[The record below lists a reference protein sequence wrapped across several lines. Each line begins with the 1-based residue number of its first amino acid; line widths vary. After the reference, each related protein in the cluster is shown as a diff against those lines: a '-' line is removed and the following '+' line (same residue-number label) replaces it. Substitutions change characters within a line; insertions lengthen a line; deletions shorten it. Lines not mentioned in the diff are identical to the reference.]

1 MRYNNVLSCSKSV
14 STKHKNAFTLVEL
27 LVVIAII
34 GILIA
39 LLLPAVQ
46 AAREAARR
54 MQCSNNL
61 KQVGLGMHNY
71 HGAHNTLPPGGYSC
85 CWASWPVFVMPYVEL
100 QTEYDM
106 YEFDGTYGA
115 NQYWTPVNARVVE
128 RRYAAYTCPSDVAAD
143 SVADNIFGDNFRFPV
158 RHNYVVNY
166 GNTGFVSGTN
176 YNPNGAAKSVGAGI
190 EFGGAPFTSSGY
202 TGIDALTYKFR
213 DLSDGLSNTLM
224 ASEVIQGH
232 GRDLRGLIWYSL
244 SGGFTTYNTPNSA
257 LPDGVINGPYCVDTA
272 DNALNPPCIS
282 TNSLSRPIQQAARSR
297 HPGIVNA
304 VMCDGAVQ
312 AINDDIDEFIWQAMS
327 TSKGGEVLD
336 GPS

>member
-1 MRYNNVLSCSKSV
+1 MRSRK
-14 STKHKNAFTLVEL
+14 AFTLVEL

-54 MQCSNNL
+54 MQCATNL
-61 KQVGLGMHNY
+61 KQIGVAMHNY

-85 CWASWPVFVMPYVEL
+85 CWTSWPVFIMPYLEL

-106 YEFDGTYGA
+106 YQFEGVFYS
-115 NQYWTPVNARVVE
+115 NQYWTPSNARVVE
-128 RRYAAYTCPSDVAAD
+128 RRYAAYTCPSDIQAD
-143 SVADNIFGDNFRFPV
+143 SVADNIFGDNTRFPV

-166 GNTGFVSGTN
+166 GNTGFVSGVGYT
-176 YNPNGAAKSVGAGI
+176 PTGAAQKVGAGI
-190 EFGGAPFTSSGY
+190 EFGGAPFTSSGWKDV
-202 TGIDALTYKFR
+202 DALVYKFR
-213 DLSDGLSNTLM
+213 DISDGLSNTLM

-232 GRDLRGLIWYSL
+232 GRDLRGLIWYSIA
-244 SGGFTTYNTPNSA
+244 GGFTSYNTPNTA
-257 LPDGVINGPYCVDTA
+257 APDGVIDGPYCVDTA
-272 DNALNPPCIS
+272 DNPLNPPCVS
-282 TNSLSRPIQQAARSR
+282 TNSVSRPIQQNARSR

-312 AINDDIDEFIWQAMS
+312 TINENIDEFIWQAMS

-336 GPS
+336 DES